1 MNKVTRKLFSERDD
15 ANLKKFVKKFGE
27 NWELISDKIK
37 KFSPRQCKDR
47 YTVYLS
53 GDFRNDPWTEEED
66 QRLSKLYHEYG
77 PKWCEICKFFDGRH
91 SNSVKNRWHRYIKP
105 KELAKMSE
113 TSATS
118 PETIENTANTST
130 NNQLTCI
137 PKAQEMQPTPTQA
150 AQEQQAEPKE
160 KDIFAPLVEVTDAM
174 PLKDDDSNAFNNL
187 LEIDPAFFEEQQDF
201 SLFFL

>member
-1 MNKVTRKLFSERDD
+1 MNKITRKLFSERDD

-66 QRLSKLYHEYG
+66 QKLSRLYHEFG

-118 PETIENTANTST
+118 PETIDNTSKSTT
-130 NNQLTCI
+130 NSQISNLQIDQQNQPI
-137 PKAQEMQPTPTQA
+137 PTQTNIK
-150 AQEQQAEPKE
+150 QANEPKE

-187 LEIDPAFFEEQQDF
+187 FEINPTFFEEQQDF